1 MKSFCL
7 SLSLLLSL
15 LSVNAFALPIELP
28 APNGWSTIENGI
40 SDHRIA
46 VWREPETESRIEI
59 LTQRIVRSQH
69 ADTFFAALHSQLLE
83 NNFSLTAPA
92 KKLSITLSDGSERS
106 GAWTEYEFLTAEV
119 PITVVTFE
127 FALDDAAFIAVGYF
141 ARANAPEG
149 IEKLKSILPLM
160 TKSSPSP

>member
-1 MKSFCL
+1 MKPFCL
-7 SLSLLLSL
+7 SLLFCLISA
-15 LSVNAFALPIELP
+15 NAFAQSIELP
-28 APNGWSTIENGI
+28 APAGWSAIENGI

-59 LTQRIVRSQH
+59 LTQRIVRTQH
-69 ADTFFAALHSQLLE
+69 AETFFSALHNQLLE
-83 NNFSLTAPA
+83 NNFSLTTPA
-92 KKLSITLSDGSERS
+92 KTLSITLSDGTERS
-106 GAWTEYEFLTAEV
+106 GNWTEYEFLTAEV

-149 IEKLKSILPLM
+149 IEKLKAILPLM